1 MVNTFLDGPKNAEG
15 KAPRPS
21 RTSVGTPMPRGTINQ
36 SIPPAQGYFDPVI
49 RVSGNTAGDTVY
61 FLLTNVFDPRTLMT
75 DAGVSRYTIAS
86 GQPYRDIWFDIMY
99 QVLFAGYRMRQEPAA
114 ATINEMM
121 EIIVDTSRMLGIY
134 LTALTMSASRDPDM
148 FARSRALGLFDSKIE
163 MQTVLAGLVLPRQ
176 IVELNLKYIRLMDT
190 ANDFNYQNVGFLTIG
205 DYDAFQALHSSVR
218 SKGLA
223 LNFLRGLYPE
233 IGLLGDPNAGYIP
246 DVLQAFIN
254 ANLKTIQSTDAYAP
268 YVLVDGASDEV
279 KKINSGG
286 ILHSVT
292 KSNTAH
298 TLTGWGIPG
307 SGVGNIPALRSY
319 VPAMCVWKAE
329 PSKDAAITANAGSPQ
344 IYAVNTTTNVVTLET
359 VNDVALAN
367 NIVHEYNMNCAN
379 AAAMVNPLTFNG
391 TSGAIT
397 SAALA
402 GSDTRYRVSAGFGLG
417 ALTFDLQANVT
428 SAIRD
433 ILLSQ

>member
-1 MVNTFLDGPKNAEG
+1 MVNTFLDGPKTSEG
-15 KAPRPS
+15 KQPRPS
-21 RTSVGTPMPRGTINQ
+21 RATVGTPMPRGTINQ

-61 FLLTNVFDPRTLMT
+61 FLLTNLFDPRTMMN
-75 DAGVSRYTIAS
+75 DSGVSRYTVAS
-86 GQPYRDIWFDIMY
+86 GQPYQDIWFDIMY
-99 QVLFAGYRMRQEPAA
+99 QLLFAGFRMRQEPATS
-114 ATINEMM
+114 TITQMM

-176 IVELNLKYIRLMDT
+176 LVELNLKYIRLMDT
-190 ANDFNYQNVGFLTIG
+190 ANDFNFQNVGFLTIG
-205 DYDAFQALHSSVR
+205 DYEAFQALHSSVR

-254 ANLKTIQSTDAYAP
+254 ANLKTLLSTDSYAP
-268 YVLVDGASDEV
+268 YVLVDGATEEV
-279 KKINSGG
+279 KRINSSG

-292 KSNTAH
+292 RGNTAH
-298 TLTGWGIPG
+298 TITGWGVPG
-307 SGVGNIPALRSY
+307 SGVGAVPALRTY
-319 VPAMCVWKAE
+319 VPAMCVWKQE
-329 PSKDAAITANAGSPQ
+329 NTRDAAITANSGSPQ
-344 IYAVNTTTNVVTLET
+344 VYGNASGVITFET
-359 VNDVALAN
+359 VNDAALAN
-367 NIVHEYNMNCAN
+367 NMVHEYNMNASN
-379 AAAMVNPLTFNG
+379 STAMVNPLTFNG
-391 TSGAIT
+391 TSGAVT
-397 SAALA
+397 TAALA
-402 GSDTRYRVSAGFGLG
+402 ATDTRYRVSAGFGLG
-417 ALTFDLQANVT
+417 AFTFDLQANVT
-428 SAIRD
+428 SGIRD